1 LSIFRFPA
9 HNRQA
14 NPDHPLEVTLMR
26 FVRPSDPE
34 PAAATDSV
42 PDSSRR
48 AFLTR
53 LTALVASVGLGL
65 APKSDAA
72 DGWWD
77 EPPPITRPNWPARAP
92 QYWNRPPTGSWYRPP
107 TRPWNQPPTQ
117 PRLQSWTT
125 TDLNATIERYVAR
138 LRQSGRLAAD
148 ERTAW
153 LVYDF
158 VSRRFL
164 VAINAGA
171 PYQSASMIKPFIA
184 LAFFHKVREGQLD
197 YTPFHRQ
204 RMEAMIQRSDNR
216 ATNYFIE
223 LLNRTSHRSGPA
235 EAEHT
240 LKQRHPGVFRQTRI
254 VERIPDGGRS
264 YRNRASALDY
274 HRFLQ
279 ALWYDQLPYSGELR
293 RLMYLPN
300 RDRVYTGAAGVA
312 RQTQVIDKTGTTARL
327 CGDMG
332 ILVARGRDGRRY
344 PYTFIGVIEK
354 ARPARNYMAWQAAR
368 GNVIRE
374 VSNIV
379 YGHLRQMYDLV

>member
-1 LSIFRFPA
+1 MSLVGTS
-9 HNRQA
+9 
-14 NPDHPLEVTLMR
+14 HPESTAEAS
-26 FVRPSDPE
+26 P
-34 PAAATDSV
+34 V
-42 PDSSRR
+42 PDAARR

-53 LTALVASVGLGL
+53 LAALVATAGLGF
-65 APKSDAA
+65 AQKSGAA

-77 EPPPITRPNWPARAP
+77 EPPPVIRPNWRARVP
-92 QYWNRPPTGSWYRPP
+92 RSWNRSPPRTWDSPP
-107 TRPWNQPPTQ
+107 PRTWDSPPPRTWDSPPPRTWDSPPPQPWVQP
-117 PRLQSWTT
+117 WTT
-125 TDLNATIERYVAR
+125 TNLNDAVERYVTH
-138 LRQSGRLAAD
+138 LRQSGRLAPN

-158 VSRRFL
+158 TSQRFL
-164 VAINAGA
+164 VTINAGLS
-171 PYQSASMIKPFIA
+171 YQSASMIKPFIA

-204 RMEAMIQRSDNR
+204 RMEAMIQHSDNR

-223 LLNRTSHRSGPA
+223 LLNRTSGRSGPA

-240 LKQRHPGVFRQTRI
+240 LKQRHPGVFRHTRI
-254 VERIPDGGRS
+254 VERIPNGGRT

-279 ALWYDQLPYSGELR
+279 ALWYDQLPYSAELR

-300 RDRVYTGAAGVA
+300 RDRVYTGAAGVPRGTA
-312 RQTQVIDKTGTTARL
+312 VIDKTGTTARL

-332 ILVARGRDGRRY
+332 ILVAQGRDGRRY
-344 PYTFIGVIEK
+344 PYTFIGIIQK
-354 ARPARNYMAWQAAR
+354 ARPAQNYGAWQAAR

-374 VSNIV
+374 VSSMV